1 MSLGLRASVRAALA
15 AACAVGRT
23 KIQTTGLFFYAL
35 IWLSFPVFNLFLV
48 ALIYRGN
55 AQLQNYAIVA
65 GAGMAMLFG
74 MQFNACEILDGER
87 QRGTLGNLFLAPVP
101 RYAWLAGFQLYAILE
116 ALTAA
121 VITLTGGVLAFGLHL
136 RIDVLALLL
145 VFTLFVCCMW
155 GFSMIVGAIGVA
167 IRDANMLSNLLFTPV
182 ALLAGTMFPL
192 AVMPGWL
199 RIPAHALPFS
209 YAIQGLVDATTRDQL
224 QVWDTLLP
232 LAGFAVA
239 LPLLGM
245 FAFRRIERL
254 TRRQGSLELV

>member
-1 MSLGLRASVRAALA
+1 MGLRASGRAALA
-15 AACAVGRT
+15 AAGAVART
-23 KIQTTGLFFYAL
+23 KVQTTGPFFYAL

-48 ALIYRGN
+48 ALVYRGN

-101 RYAWLAGFQLYAILE
+101 RYAWLAGFQLYAIIE
-116 ALTAA
+116 ALAA
-121 VITLTGGVLAFGLHL
+121 AAITLIGGVLAFGLHL
-136 RIDVLALLL
+136 RVDVLALLL
-145 VFTLFVCCMW
+145 VFVLFVCCMW

-167 IRDANMLSNLLFTPV
+167 IRDANVLSNLLFTPV
-182 ALLAGTMFPL
+182 ALLAGTMFPI

-209 YAIQGLVDATTRDQL
+209 YAIQGLVDSTTHHQL
-224 QVWDTLLP
+224 RLWHTLVP

-245 FAFRRIERL
+245 FAFNRIEQL
-254 TRRQGSLELV
+254 TRRRGSLELI